1 MLTKRKSV
9 FSTGPTDLGYT
20 TLVEHEIKLTDDI
33 PFKQPLR
40 RIPTSFYGEVRVQL
54 KELLD
59 SGAIRESNSLFSSNV
74 VMVRKS
80 DRSLSMCIDFR
91 TLNKYFS
98 NNWSLYSLCSGNS
111 Y

>member
-9 FSTGPTDLGYT
+9 FSDLGYT

-33 PFKQPLR
+33 PFKQPIR
-40 RIPTSFYGEVRVQL
+40 RIPPSFYGEVRVQL

-74 VMVRKS
+74 VLVRKS
-80 DRSLSMCIDFR
+80 DRRLSMCIDFR